1 MLGHVPRLRLSSSSS
16 SLRHETKLER
26 ERERREREISG
37 WIASV
42 SSEIRNVGSRAALI
56 GGCRY
61 CRIIS
66 LSPTSSSPPPFSRG
80 RNIIKA
86 STNTH
91 TGGWNDLIPRDF
103 LPNEIKREN
112 TKKENDDDLIPSGM
126 YGPIYHIPWLEK
138 ISTFFLPSHLSFFL
152 LFFGFCVQPTTISC
166 DWRDIPENRATTTVV
181 FRVDFTITNY
191 RFISLIITQD

>member
-1 MLGHVPRLRLSSSSS
+1 M
-16 SLRHETKLER
+16 SLDSASLLLLHHLCATKQNSKER
-26 ERERREREISG
+26 ERGGREISG

-66 LSPTSSSPPPFSRG
+66 LSPSSSPPFSPG

-91 TGGWNDLIPRDF
+91 TGGWNDLIHRDF
-103 LPNEIKREN
+103 LPKRNNKKKHKKKE
-112 TKKENDDDLIPSGM
+112 KENDDDLIPSGM
-126 YGPIYHIPWLEK
+126 YGPIYHIP
-138 ISTFFLPSHLSFFL
+138 
-152 LFFGFCVQPTTISC
+152 
-166 DWRDIPENRATTTVV
+166 
-181 FRVDFTITNY
+181 
-191 RFISLIITQD
+191 